1 MNIYIYLTF
10 LLDTD
15 IFPLLIKLG
24 ARKFICV
31 LINCVSLYQ
40 PTVNSARILGT
51 RGHLHTAAWLPHR
64 VKVSSPNIGSIA
76 NSTVIGMQNF
86 VQTIIRIKNLTDWSH
101 QSIPY

>member
-1 MNIYIYLTF
+1 VVQIRIIKIKFKCLHLSYHIRKNYKKRMNIYIYLTF

-40 PTVNSARILGT
+40 PTANSARILGT
-51 RGHLHTAAWLPHR
+51 RGHLHTAA
-64 VKVSSPNIGSIA
+64 
-76 NSTVIGMQNF
+76 
-86 VQTIIRIKNLTDWSH
+86 
-101 QSIPY
+101 